1 LDEKE
6 LTVKN
11 QTMLKG
17 KHNVAEVE
25 GIRCTIVETGANEG
39 RMTFLRDLLVHNGYT
54 VKAEKEKAKDGK
66 PLETFVVG
74 VTDLVFN
81 PVIRLYQ
88 KKLFRKEGLVVNPAY
103 WNQWPGQWDIPYYE
117 VQR

>member
-1 LDEKE
+1 
-6 LTVKN
+6 
-11 QTMLKG
+11 MLKG

-25 GIRCTIVETGANEG
+25 GVRCTIVETGADES
-39 RMTFLRDLLVHNGYT
+39 RMAFLRELLTHNGYE
-54 VKAEKEKAKDGK
+54 VRAEKEKAKDGTL
-66 PLETFVVG
+66 LETYGIG
-74 VTDLVFN
+74 VTDLIFN

-88 KKLFRKEGLVVNPAY
+88 KKLFRKDGFVVNPAY